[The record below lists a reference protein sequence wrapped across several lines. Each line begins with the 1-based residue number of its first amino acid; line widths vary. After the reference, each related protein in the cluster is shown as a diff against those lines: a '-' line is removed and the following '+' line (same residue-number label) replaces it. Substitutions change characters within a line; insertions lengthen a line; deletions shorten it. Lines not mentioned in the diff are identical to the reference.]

1 MTPDNQPT
9 GIRLPVF
16 ALAAVFIVVGA
27 FVAVWVAIPGPDTS
41 HSLVAPSGQK
51 AIELAELCTPNGCNR
66 VAILDVT
73 QPDGSHVRTGC
84 PLPIEGA
91 SPIFSGITAS
101 WSEAEDAVELA
112 NVDFEAGRG
121 SLILDLA
128 DCTLTQ

>member
-1 MTPDNQPT
+1 MTSDNQST

-16 ALAAVFIVVGA
+16 ALAAVLIVVGA
-27 FVAVWVAIPGPDTS
+27 FVAVWLAIPGPDTS
-41 HSLVAPSGQK
+41 HRLVAPSGQK
-51 AIELAELCTPNGCNR
+51 TIELAELCTPNGCNR

-73 QPDGSHVRTGC
+73 GPDGSHARTEC

-91 SPIFSGITAS
+91 SPIFSDIAVS

-121 SLILDLA
+121 NLILDLA
-128 DCTLTQ
+128 DCSLTQ